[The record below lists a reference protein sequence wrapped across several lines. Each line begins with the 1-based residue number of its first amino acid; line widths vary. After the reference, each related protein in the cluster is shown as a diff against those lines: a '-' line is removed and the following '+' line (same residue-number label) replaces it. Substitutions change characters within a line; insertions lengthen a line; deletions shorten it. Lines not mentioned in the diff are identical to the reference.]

1 MQANHGPKKAEAVV
15 GEIVAAGGNVEA
27 VVFDVTES
35 EPTAT
40 ELADILA
47 AAPIQILINN
57 AGIHADAVFPGMSG
71 EQWAAS
77 STAP

>member
-1 MQANHGPKKAEAVV
+1 MEAVV
-15 GEIVAAGGNVEA
+15 L
-27 VVFDVTES
+27 DVTES

-40 ELADILA
+40 GLADLLA
-47 AAPIQILINN
+47 AGPIHILINN